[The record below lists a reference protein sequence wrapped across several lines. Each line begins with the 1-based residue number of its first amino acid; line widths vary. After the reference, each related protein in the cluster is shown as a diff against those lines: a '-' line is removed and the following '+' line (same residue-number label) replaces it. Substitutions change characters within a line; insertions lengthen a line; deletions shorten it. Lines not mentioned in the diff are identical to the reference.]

1 MAKLLNKLNLP
12 VIWITPSGLE
22 LTQNYN
28 SFKKSKLAIT
38 LGGKTKTLV
47 LKEKLDKR
55 DKVTS
60 SAIVPNIIHS
70 LDASHLAQVIITA
83 LKIILSLFYYSWL
96 LWYTS

>member
-47 LKEKLDKR
+47 LKEKIR
-55 DKVTS
+55 
-60 SAIVPNIIHS
+60 
-70 LDASHLAQVIITA
+70 
-83 LKIILSLFYYSWL
+83 
-96 LWYTS
+96 